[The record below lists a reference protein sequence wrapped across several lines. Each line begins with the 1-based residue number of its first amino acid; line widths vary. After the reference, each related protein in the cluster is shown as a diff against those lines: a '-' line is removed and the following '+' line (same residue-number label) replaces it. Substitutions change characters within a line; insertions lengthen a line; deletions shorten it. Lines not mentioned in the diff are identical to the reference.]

1 MANENKMNIIDAL
14 KQLRKDLQKW
24 VANNLKAVRTIDTDI
39 ILAGDYET
47 IGNKKAGDK
56 FVKGTNIQ
64 DILKEILTKR
74 IVPTKPTPK
83 IELSGGVY
91 EGDCEV
97 GTVITPEVI
106 CRLNPGK
113 YSDDYPS
120 QVRASEWTVSIEGIE
135 SQTVNATE
143 DKDTTTVELD
153 TSFTITDSMAQAN
166 PITIAVKH
174 PAEDSEFEL
183 KDNLGGELTSD
194 ERTHILITENM
205 AENKTTNGFTGFR
218 YWFYGYRRSDSNL
231 ISIANINSDTFRKG
245 GFTTARDGF
254 PTRITTN
261 KMQQMFFAA
270 PAGIVNTVKISN
282 SINGAPQTVK
292 KTQVRIKGNND
303 YVVTTV
309 ETDPNSQGML
319 YDLFYV
325 DNDNAETSETTYTIT
340 TLLK

>member
-1 MANENKMNIIDAL
+1 MTIIEAL
-14 KQLRKDLQKW
+14 VQLRDDLKKW
-24 VANNLKAVRTIDTDI
+24 VANNLRAVRTIDTDI
-39 ILAGDYET
+39 VLAGDYET
-47 IGNKKAGDK
+47 IGNKKVGDK
-56 FVKGTNIQ
+56 FVQGTNIQ

-91 EGDCEV
+91 QGAYEV

-113 YSDDYPS
+113 YSDNYPS
-120 QVRASEWTVSIEGIE
+120 QVKASKWTVSMGEE
-135 SQTVNATE
+135 TQTVKATE
-143 DKDTTTVELD
+143 GEDTTKVTLK
-153 TSFTITDSMAQAN
+153 TSFTIKDSMVEAH
-166 PITIAVKH
+166 PITIAVQH
-174 PAEDSEFEL
+174 PAEDPKFEL
-183 KDNLGGELTSD
+183 KDNLGGELTPD
-194 ERTHILITENM
+194 ERTKTLITENM
-205 AENKTTNGFTGFR
+205 TKDKTTNGFTGFR
-218 YWFYGYRRSDSNL
+218 YWFYGYRSGSSDL

-245 GFTTARDGF
+245 DGFTTARDGF
-254 PTRITTN
+254 PDDITTN
-261 KMQQMFFAA
+261 GMQQMFFAA

-303 YVVTTV
+303 YVVT
-309 ETDPNSQGML
+309 PNSQGML

-325 DNDNAETSETTYTIT
+325 DNDNADTSETTYTIT